1 MMKNTVLLVS
11 FTLLLHTP
19 MSFAGESLLWIG
31 YNQNS
36 SDFFGG
42 GSSEINPD
50 GTLIG
55 LSTEISENWA
65 LTLSYGDYK
74 GDVSTTIFE
83 NNQVSLVNQG
93 NTSSNAASVSLNW
106 FADDYGLSFSY
117 SQIDNEE
124 NSLTRLPLVVE
135 QVIGDDQV
143 LSFSYD
149 SIVDLQSW
157 IFGWSIGT
165 QFSQSSVT
173 VHDVVGADNPIIID
187 AQFDSENI
195 SAFIDLDFS
204 FPIKKSNYILTPMF
218 TLSWATDISSSGD
231 ELVTVIRGDQRQ
243 TFTQLNDRLSTTFR
257 TPDSGFWE
265 AAIEIEWDNG
275 WGTTLAYGKS
285 IAADTDTDSL
295 LLDISVAF

>member
-1 MMKNTVLLVS
+1 MKKI
-11 FTLLLHTP
+11 LLLCLLSP
-19 MSFAGESLLWIG
+19 FCSSSESLLWIG

-36 SDFFGG
+36 SDFFGD

-50 GTLIG
+50 GILIG
-55 LSTEISENWA
+55 WSTEISENWA

-93 NTSSNAASVSLNW
+93 NTSSNAVSVSLNW
-106 FADDYGLSFSY
+106 LADDYGLSFSY

-124 NSLTRLPLVVE
+124 NSLTRLPLVEE

-165 QFSQSSVT
+165 QFSQSSVN

-187 AQFDSENI
+187 AQFESENI

-204 FPIKKSNYILTPMF
+204 FPIKKTNYILTPMF

-265 AAIEIEWDNG
+265 VAIEIEWDNG

-285 IAADTDTDSL
+285 IAADTDTDSF
-295 LLDISVAF
+295 LLDLSVAF

>member
-1 MMKNTVLLVS
+1 MKKI
-11 FTLLLHTP
+11 LLLCLLTP
-19 MSFAGESLLWIG
+19 FCNSSENLLWVG
-31 YNQNS
+31 YNQNK
-36 SDFFGG
+36 SDFFG
-42 GSSEINPD
+42 D
-50 GTLIG
+50 G
-55 LSTEISENWA
+55 LSNIKPSGTTIGWSTELSDNWVI
-65 LTLSYGDYK
+65 TLSYGDYE

-83 NNQVSLVNQG
+83 NNQVRLINQG
-93 NTSSNAASVSLNW
+93 NTSSNASSVSLNW
-106 FADDYGLSFSY
+106 LADDYALSFSY

-135 QVIGDDQV
+135 QVFGDDQV

-149 SIVDLQSW
+149 SIVDLESW
-157 IFGWSIGT
+157 IFGWSVGT
-165 QFSQSSVT
+165 QISESSVS
-173 VHDVVGADNPIIID
+173 VHDVVGSDTPIIID

-204 FPIKKSNYILTPMF
+204 FPIKKTNYILTPMF

-265 AAIEIEWDNG
+265 VAIEIEWDNG

-295 LLDISVAF
+295 LIDISVAF